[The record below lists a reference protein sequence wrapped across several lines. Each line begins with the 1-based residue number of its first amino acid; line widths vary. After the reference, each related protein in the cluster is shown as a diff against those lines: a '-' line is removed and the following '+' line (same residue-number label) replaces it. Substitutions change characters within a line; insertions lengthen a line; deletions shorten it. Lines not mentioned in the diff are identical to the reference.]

1 MLALQGMWWVV
12 RVAAAC
18 GCLRAVAG
26 LLLPMQLK
34 ERLTELGGGDG
45 GESLDATGRPQMGE
59 RGVHIVRF
67 QTVS

>member
-1 MLALQGMWWVV
+1 M
-12 RVAAAC
+12 
-18 GCLRAVAG
+18 AG

-45 GESLDATGRPQMGE
+45 EEPLDATGRPQMGV